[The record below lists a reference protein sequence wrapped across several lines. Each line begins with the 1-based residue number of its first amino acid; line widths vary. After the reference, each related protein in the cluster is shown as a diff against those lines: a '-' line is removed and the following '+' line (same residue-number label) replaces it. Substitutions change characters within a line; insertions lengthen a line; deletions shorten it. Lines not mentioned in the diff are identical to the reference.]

1 MRNLVKTLSSVF
13 YLGYSPI
20 APGTNGALVG
30 VAAYLLLKD
39 NLIAY
44 SAVLAFC
51 IFFGFFLCNKAEE
64 IFGEKDS
71 KKIVF
76 DEAVGALITFYMV
89 FYNEP
94 AKIVYIIIGFLL
106 YRGFDI
112 VKPFP
117 IRRLENLK
125 GGWGIMMDDIVAGV
139 YSNICLSLIILFF
152 D

>member
-1 MRNLVKTLSSVF
+1 MKNLIKVLASLCYV
-13 YLGYSPI
+13 GYSPI

-30 VAAYLLLKD
+30 VVAYLLLKD

-51 IFFGFFLCNKAEE
+51 IFFGFFLCGRAEK

-71 KKIVF
+71 RKVVF
-76 DEAVGALITFYMV
+76 DDAVGALITFYMV

-94 AKIVYIIIGFLL
+94 VKIVYIIIGFLIF
-106 YRGFDI
+106 RGFDI

-139 YSNICLSLIILFF
+139 YSNIVLSSIILFF
-152 D
+152 N